1 MIQYNPE
8 QVYPRLCTVLELP
21 VHGFVYPIFK
31 NASSSLDQIAVNKH
45 VVNRSFNKSTELV
58 TVFWR
63 EAQTRF
69 NSGVNTY
76 IELNQQL
83 DEDTLVS
90 LIERGELVDRHFMPQ
105 YMWLCHLYKNYTGQ
119 IHILS
124 LEDLKISV
132 HKNASTRY
140 YDYVAPTH
148 WINLDNIIYKKFVNT
163 TTNLNEIN
171 QYIKDTQKVLYKK
184 CIAQD

>member
-1 MIQYNPE
+1 
-8 QVYPRLCTVLELP
+8 
-21 VHGFVYPIFK
+21 
-31 NASSSLDQIAVNKH
+31 
-45 VVNRSFNKSTELV
+45 
-58 TVFWR
+58 
-63 EAQTRF
+63 
-69 NSGVNTY
+69 
-76 IELNQQL
+76 
-83 DEDTLVS
+83 
-90 LIERGELVDRHFMPQ
+90 MPQ
-105 YMWLCHLYKNYTGQ
+105 YMWLCNLYKNYTGQ

-171 QYIKDTQKVLYKK
+171 QYIMDTQKVLYKK